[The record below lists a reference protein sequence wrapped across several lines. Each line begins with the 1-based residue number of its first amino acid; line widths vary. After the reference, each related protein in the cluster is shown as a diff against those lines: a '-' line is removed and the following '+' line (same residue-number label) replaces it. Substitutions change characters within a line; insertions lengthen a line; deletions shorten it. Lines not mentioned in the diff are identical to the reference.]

1 MTRFVI
7 FLIIIAIGGA
17 SLSMSTPASATTY
30 RWIDNN
36 GIVNYSERKP
46 RGIAAELVT
55 VLDGPKR
62 ARSQARGQAKGQAR
76 SQTTST
82 SPVAPS
88 ASANTEANLSDVQQ
102 NMLQDLQAAEIE
114 RQGQIAV
121 IRQDNCARSRR
132 VLNNLSN
139 LGRIRVTA
147 ADGSQSVLD
156 EDQRSAKIAEAQQGI
171 VANCDS

>member
-1 MTRFVI
+1 MTRFVT
-7 FLIIIAIGGA
+7 FLILIAIGGV

-30 RWIDNN
+30 RWIDSN

-62 ARSQARGQAKGQAR
+62 VRGRANN
-76 SQTTST
+76 QTAST
-82 SPVAPS
+82 TPVAPS
-88 ASANTEANLSDVQQ
+88 TSANTQANLSDVQQ

-114 RQGQIAV
+114 RQGQIAA

-147 ADGSQSVLD
+147 ADGSQSVLE
-156 EDQRSAKIAEAQQGI
+156 EDQRNAKIAEAQQGI
-171 VANCDS
+171 VENCDS